1 MEQAL
6 RVEGRTEVSDSG
18 HFAPGSS
25 AAFERPAWPPF
36 NAAQFRDEG
45 LTVHAAEEALR
56 IEGVHKAFG
65 EFIAL
70 KSIDLVVPQG
80 ELVCFLG
87 PSGCG
92 KTTLLRII
100 AGLERQTRG
109 TILQNGRDVSHA
121 PPAARDYGIVFQSYA
136 LFPNLTIAQNVAYGL
151 VNRRK
156 ARGEVAARVGE
167 LLTLVGLPDAGAK
180 YPSQMSGGQQQRVA
194 LARAL
199 ATSPSL
205 LLLDEPLSALD
216 AKVRERLRGEIRQLQ
231 RRLGVTTIM
240 VTHDQEEA
248 LSMADRVVVMNDGNI
263 EQIGSPSDVYERP
276 RTPFVADFLGKVNVL
291 KGTALGAGRFRVG
304 AVELSLPA
312 DGNAAGDAVRI
323 YLRPEDRHVE
333 GDLAQ
338 LPNRLHGR
346 IARIDYLG
354 TFCLAELRCED
365 LGQPMLISYSL
376 NQLHDLG
383 VREGAEVDIALR
395 TDRVRVFPD
404 RPCG

>member
-1 MEQAL
+1 MA
-6 RVEGRTEVSDSG
+6 
-18 HFAPGSS
+18 APQPNSS
-25 AAFERPAWPPF
+25 S
-36 NAAQFRDEG
+36 
-45 LTVHAAEEALR
+45 EALR
-56 IEGVHKAFG
+56 LEAVHKAFG
-65 EFIAL
+65 DFVAL
-70 KSIDLVVPQG
+70 KSIDLVIRPG

-109 TILQNGRDVSHA
+109 TIFQNGRDISRA

-156 ARGEVAARVGE
+156 GRAEVAARVAE
-167 LLTLVGLPDAGAK
+167 LLTLVGLPDAGSK

-216 AKVRERLRGEIRQLQ
+216 AKVRERLRGELRGLQ
-231 RRLGVTTIM
+231 RKLGVTTIM

-248 LSMADRVVVMNDGNI
+248 LSLADRVVVMNQGVV
-263 EQIGSPSDVYERP
+263 EQVGTSLEVYERAA
-276 RTPFVADFLGKVNVL
+276 TPFVADFLGRINVL
-291 KGTALGAGRFRVG
+291 EATALGGGRYRIGEAELQTQAKGIVPGERVR
-304 AVELSLPA
+304 L
-312 DGNAAGDAVRI
+312 

-333 GDLAQ
+333 GDALCGPDA
-338 LPNRLHGR
+338 LRGEVAKL
-346 IARIDYLG
+346 DFLG
-354 TFCLAELRCED
+354 TFCLAEVRGSA
-365 LGQPMLISYSL
+365 LGQPVLLYFSL
-376 NQLHDLG
+376 NQMHDLN
-383 VREGAEVDIALR
+383 VREGAEVAFALR
-395 TDRVRVFPD
+395 GECARAFDAVPVPATLPAAA
-404 RPCG
+404 

>member
-1 MEQAL
+1 M
-6 RVEGRTEVSDSG
+6 
-18 HFAPGSS
+18 S
-25 AAFERPAWPPF
+25 ATA
-36 NAAQFRDEG
+36 
-45 LTVHAAEEALR
+45 TTEALR
-56 IEGVHKAFG
+56 LEGVHKAFG
-65 EFIAL
+65 DFVAL
-70 KSIDLVVPQG
+70 KSIDLVIPPG

-109 TILQNGRDVSHA
+109 KILQNGRDVSTA

-136 LFPNLTIAQNVAYGL
+136 LFPNLTIADNVAYGL

-156 ARGEVAARVGE
+156 SRADITTRVQE
-167 LLTLVGLPDAGAK
+167 LLTLVGLPDAGRK

-231 RRLGVTTIM
+231 RRLRVTTIM

-248 LSMADRVVVMNDGNI
+248 LSMADRVVVMNQGEIDQVGT
-263 EQIGSPSDVYERP
+263 PSEVYERAA
-276 RTPFVADFLGKVNVL
+276 TPFVADFLGKANVL
-291 KGTALGAGRFRVG
+291 RGEALGAGRYRVG
-304 AVELSLPA
+304 SAELQLPV
-312 DGNAAGDAVRI
+312 DEHPAGRKVCM
-323 YLRPEDRHVE
+323 YMRPEDRHVE
-333 GDLAQ
+333 GDIAG
-338 LPNRLHGR
+338 LPNRLRGR

-354 TFCLAELRCED
+354 TFCLAELRCEAI
-365 LGQPMLISYSL
+365 GQPLVISYSL
-376 NQLHDLG
+376 NQLHDLD
-383 VREGAEVDIALR
+383 VREGGEVEIALR
-395 TDRVRVFPD
+395 VDRVRVFAD
-404 RPCG
+404 QAAA

>member
-1 MEQAL
+1 MSTGTA
-6 RVEGRTEVSDSG
+6 T
-18 HFAPGSS
+18 A
-25 AAFERPAWPPF
+25 
-36 NAAQFRDEG
+36 
-45 LTVHAAEEALR
+45 EALR
-56 IEGVHKAFG
+56 LEGVHKSFG
-65 EFIAL
+65 DFKAL
-70 KSIDLVVPQG
+70 TSIDLVIPPG

-100 AGLERQTRG
+100 AGLEQQTRG
-109 TILQNGRDVSHA
+109 RILQNGRDVSNA

-136 LFPNLTIAQNVAYGL
+136 LFPNLTISENVAYGL

-156 ARGEVAARVGE
+156 GRAEIAARVQE
-167 LLTLVGLPDAGAK
+167 LLDLVGLPDAGRK

-231 RRLGVTTIM
+231 RRLQVTTIM

-248 LSMADRVVVMNDGNI
+248 LSMADRVIVMNNGYI

-276 RTPFVADFLGKVNVL
+276 ATPFVADFLGKANVL
-291 KGTALGAGRFRVG
+291 NGVALGGGVYQVGSARLVLPSDEHRAGQ
-304 AVELSLPA
+304 
-312 DGNAAGDAVRI
+312 NVRI
-323 YLRPEDRHVE
+323 YVRPEDRHVE
-333 GDLAQ
+333 GDVTS
-338 LPNRLHGR
+338 LPNRLRGR

-354 TFCLAELRCED
+354 TICLAELRCEA

-376 NQLHDLG
+376 NQLHDLN
-383 VREGAEVDIALR
+383 VREGGEVEIALR
-395 TDRVRVFPD
+395 VDRVRVFAERMRAD
-404 RPCG
+404 